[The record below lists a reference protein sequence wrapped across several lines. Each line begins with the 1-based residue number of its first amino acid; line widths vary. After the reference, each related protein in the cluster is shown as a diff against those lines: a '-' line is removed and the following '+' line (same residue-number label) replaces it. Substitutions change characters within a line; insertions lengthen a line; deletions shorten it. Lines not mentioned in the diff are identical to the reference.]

1 MPRSDGISTIS
12 LLDARDVETASA
24 HADHVLP
31 TCVAQ
36 PTEDDPGADDA
47 TSVWAESIR
56 LAVDAQP
63 AALCTRGLA
72 VVGLLQVAFTA
83 SIAGS
88 FVVTDDATRNNLF
101 LAAGLLAF
109 LMVIEIC
116 ASSSA
121 TYIQNVLQDDSAY
134 QHVENVRKAA
144 PSIRWRIQCYHYRA
158 EAYITTQMDGAGNK
172 QIQNHNRQVR
182 HNTHSAWA
190 IYTPYY
196 WEDISSPFPDIGS
209 ASLTRLTFEREFV
222 FADDESR
229 SHFRSAKQQFIH
241 ANRKDAHYEFTEVL
255 DTPGFQR
262 KVLACK
268 DSAEVPWWLSS
279 WCYYIASAL
288 CLTIPFRFFFAWK
301 CCEIPEYRCAR
312 SRSQSHLERP
322 RSVCF
327 QHCKTP
333 PLTP

>member
-24 HADHVLP
+24 HALP

-144 PSIRWRIQCYHYRA
+144 PSIRWRIQCYHYRT

-241 ANRKDAHYEFTEVL
+241 SNRKDAHYEFTEVL